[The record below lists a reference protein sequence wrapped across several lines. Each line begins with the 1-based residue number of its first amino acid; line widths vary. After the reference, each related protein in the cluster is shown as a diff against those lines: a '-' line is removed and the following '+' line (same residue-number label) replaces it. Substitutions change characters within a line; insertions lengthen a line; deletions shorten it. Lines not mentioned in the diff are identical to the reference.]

1 MRRRII
7 ALAGL
12 GLGIAV
18 SLAIPRASVLGWGD
32 NGHIT
37 VAKIADLNLTP
48 KARSEITKLLGPGV
62 HIYDRKIAMFADTY
76 KFTTAGEHTKPW
88 HFADIPLNSTSYD
101 AARDCDNNDCVVF
114 RIEDLKKT
122 LADTTAKTADRVFA
136 LKMLVHLVGDVH
148 QPLHAAERDNR
159 DGDSDH
165 GGNKVPVHFL
175 DRREGRLNLHHVW
188 DDEILGENMQGADP
202 EDYGA
207 TLNDKITDTNR
218 RDWLSVDS
226 AEAWANESHKEAQDH
241 AYAGVPP
248 IEMIDPR
255 DPFDLDQAYVDQ
267 ARPVVNRQLSKAGVR
282 LAKLLN
288 EAFK

>member
-1 MRRRII
+1 MRRRIVGI
-7 ALAGL
+7 GLAAL
-12 GLGIAV
+12 IAV
-18 SLAIPRASVLGWGD
+18 SLAFPRSAALAWGD

-37 VAKIADLNLTP
+37 VAKIADLNLTS
-48 KARSEITKLLGPGV
+48 KAKSEVAKILGPGV
-62 HIYDRKIAMFADTY
+62 NIYDRKIAMFADTY
-76 KFTTAGEHTKPW
+76 KFTAAGKFTRNW
-88 HFADIPLNSTSYD
+88 HFVDIPVSATRYD
-101 AARDCDNNDCVVF
+101 ASRDCDSNDCVVF

-122 LADTTAKTADRVFA
+122 LADEAQPTEKRLFA

-188 DDEILGENMQGADP
+188 DDEILDANMQGADP

-207 TLNDKITDTNR
+207 TLNDKINDTNR
-218 RDWLSVDS
+218 TEWSGVKS
-226 AEAWANESHKEAQDH
+226 AEAWANESHLEARDH
-241 AYAGVPP
+241 AYRGVPP

-255 DPFDLDQAYVDQ
+255 DPFDLDQDYYDQ
-267 ARPVVNRQLSKAGVR
+267 ASPVVDRQLSKAGIR
-282 LAKLLN
+282 LAQLLN
-288 EAFK
+288 DVLR

>member
-1 MRRRII
+1 VVIG
-7 ALAGL
+7 LAV
-12 GLGIAV
+12 AV
-18 SLAIPRASVLGWGD
+18 AASLAVPRSAIKAWGD

-48 KARSEITKLLGPGV
+48 KAKAEITRLLGPGV
-62 HIYDRKIAMFADTY
+62 NIYDRRIAMFADTF
-76 KFTTAGEHTKPW
+76 KFTSAGSFTRRW
-88 HFADIPLNSTSYD
+88 HFVDIPITVTTYD
-101 AARDCDNNDCVVF
+101 AARDCESNDCVVF

-122 LADTTAKTADRVFA
+122 LADKARPKADRVFA

-188 DDEILGENMQGADP
+188 DNEILDENLQGADP

-207 TLNDKITDTNR
+207 TLNDRITDTQRSEWAN
-218 RDWLSVDS
+218 VKT
-226 AEAWANESHKEAQDH
+226 AEAWANESHGEARDH
-241 AYAGVPP
+241 AYLHVP
-248 IEMIDPR
+248 EVEDIDPR
-255 DPFDLDQAYVDQ
+255 DPFDLDEEYYKQ
-267 ARPVVNRQLSKAGVR
+267 ARPVVDRQLSKAGIR

-288 EAFK
+288 DVFE